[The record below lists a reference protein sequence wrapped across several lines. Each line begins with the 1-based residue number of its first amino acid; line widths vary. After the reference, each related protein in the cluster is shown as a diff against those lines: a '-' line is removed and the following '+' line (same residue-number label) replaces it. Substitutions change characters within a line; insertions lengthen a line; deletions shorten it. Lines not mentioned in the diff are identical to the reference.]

1 MSKPPSQRSDKQI
14 AERVKQVRD
23 GDAAVT
29 PSLGVELEQL
39 FEQHRARVYALCLRM
54 SGDPQRAEELTQETL
69 AVAWERLDGFEGRAR
84 FSTWIHGIA
93 RNLCANNTRKR
104 KELLTFDG
112 LVQLDD
118 PTAPVL
124 AQLVAREREELLL
137 ASASAVLEPD
147 EQEVVWL
154 RYGEGMGQEQITRLL
169 DLPGTGARGVLQ
181 RCRRKL
187 GNEVR
192 RRLAELGRGSS
203 FVREP

>member
-1 MSKPPSQRSDKQI
+1 MKKPPGNRSDEEI
-14 AERVKQVRD
+14 AERVKQVR
-23 GDAAVT
+23 GGQASAT
-29 PSLGVELEQL
+29 PSLGVELEEL
-39 FEQHRARVYALCLRM
+39 FEQHRPRIYALCLRM

-124 AQLVAREREELLL
+124 AQLVAQEREELLL
-137 ASASAVLEPD
+137 AAASAVLEPG

-154 RYGEGMGQEQITRLL
+154 RYGEGLGQEQITRLL

-187 GNEVR
+187 ANEVR

>member
-1 MSKPPSQRSDKQI
+1 MPPRQRSDKQI

-23 GDAAVT
+23 GDAAAT
-29 PSLGVELEQL
+29 PSLGLELEQL
-39 FEQHRARVYALCLRM
+39 FEQHRPRVYALCLRM
-54 SGDPQRAEELTQETL
+54 SGDPHLAEELTQETL
-69 AVAWERLDGFEGRAR
+69 AVAWERLDGFKGRAR

-93 RNLCANNTRKR
+93 RNLCANNARKR
-104 KELLTFDG
+104 KELLTLDG

-154 RYGEGMGQEQITRLL
+154 RYGEGMGQDQITRLL
-169 DLPGTGARGVLQ
+169 HLPGVGARGVLQ

-192 RRLAELGRGSS
+192 RRLAELGHGSS